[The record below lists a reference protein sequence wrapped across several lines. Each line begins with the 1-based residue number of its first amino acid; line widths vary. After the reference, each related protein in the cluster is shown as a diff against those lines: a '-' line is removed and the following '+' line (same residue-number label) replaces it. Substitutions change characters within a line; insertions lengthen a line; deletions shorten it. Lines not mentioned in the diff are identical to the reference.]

1 MNNLYFYS
9 NPLIDIG
16 LKKVKENIKII
27 ASDNDFKQCVSIL
40 KWTFY
45 NFLYLKEDENYNNDY
60 ALEIINYAKI
70 NKLRVNCLCHAIV
83 MNELLLSYGYKSR
96 KIFCFNDDY
105 MPKNNHVLVEAY
117 IDSMKK
123 WVVFDPTANSYF
135 TDGNKVPLSLKELS
149 KLFSENRIPNI
160 AYSKTLKIDNLHKI
174 LDYNEDN
181 YIKYLN
187 SVMYKFL
194 SCSTQHTKYFLK
206 EEVYYLLVS
215 ESDYICIDYIVWET
229 GKKCKAK
236 IIKNEELFWR

>member
-1 MNNLYFYS
+1 MNDLYFYS
-9 NPLIDIG
+9 NPLIDGG
-16 LKKVKENIKII
+16 LKKIKNEIKII
-27 ASDNDFKQCVSIL
+27 ASGNDFKQCVAIL

-45 NFLYLKEDENYNNDY
+45 NLLYSEEDENYNNDY
-60 ALEIINYAKI
+60 ALEIINYAKT

-83 MNELLLSYGYKSR
+83 MNEVLLSYGYKSR

-105 MPKNNHVLVEAY
+105 LPENNHVLVEAY

-135 TDGNKVPLSLKELS
+135 IDDNKVPLSLYELS
-149 KLFSENRIPNI
+149 KLFNENRIPNI
-160 AYSKTLKIDNLHKI
+160 VYSKTLKINNIKKI

-181 YIKYLN
+181 YVKYLN

-194 SCSTQHTKYFLK
+194 TCSSQHTKHFLK
-206 EEVYYLLVS
+206 EEDYYLLVP
-215 ESDYICIDYIVWET
+215 ESDYIGEEYIVWKT